1 MRSLKRMRG
10 ARRTSGIF
18 GYIDLDLDLDLDV
31 GVKIEID
38 HEPGPDL
45 FDPNL

>member
-18 GYIDLDLDLDLDV
+18 GYIDLDLDV

-45 FDPNL
+45 FNPNL